1 MTTETPTTPF
11 FPLSYPDAFP
21 FSPPCSLQREPENSA
36 SPRLIASLN
45 RFDSSLSGKGV
56 KIAFICAFGS
66 VTLEN
71 DLDTFLKTYGLPDTN
86 ISLHYPLGTPFYHT
100 SSWTSESSLCSQWIS
115 AFCPNAEIFGVFSP
129 SDNIFDLIACAIYAS
144 EELSAD
150 VICMSFGCKEF
161 KGQEE
166 LCALLC
172 SASERSI
179 FVSASGNTC
188 GSVFFPSSCKCAL
201 SVGKC
206 NVRAVAED
214 LIPAGLEHVSSDS
227 SSGCSRYTKVPFHQS
242 LMRKNTA
249 DNSVFR
255 SCPDFCMRLPSNIS
269 PAIFISGSGFIKA
282 NGTSLCCVLATCMLS
297 QLLESNPKSFNSKSS
312 ISRYLYTLAGGES
325 YDFSQYYF
333 SDITLGQNAHRGF
346 DTSTGLGAANAAII
360 CKG

>member
-21 FSPPCSLQREPENSA
+21 FSPPCSLQQEPENSA
-36 SPRLIASLN
+36 SPRLIGTLN
-45 RFDSSLSGKGV
+45 RFDRTLSGKGV

-66 VTLEN
+66 LTLEN
-71 DLDTFLKTYGLPDTN
+71 DLDTFLKTYGLPNVN

-129 SDNIFDLIACAIYAS
+129 SDNIFDLIACALYAS
-144 EELSAD
+144 KELSAD
-150 VICMSFGCKEF
+150 VICMSFGCREF

-166 LCALLC
+166 LCTLLC

-179 FVSASGNTC
+179 FVSASGN
-188 GSVFFPSSCKCAL
+188 SANNVFFPSTCAYVV

-206 NVRAVAED
+206 CIRA
-214 LIPAGLEHVSSDS
+214 IPQSLSSVGIEYASKDS
-227 SSGCSRYTKVPFHQS
+227 SSGFSRYAKIPFHQQ
-242 LMRKNTA
+242 LMLNGNK
-249 DNSVFR
+249 DCYFR